1 MVDRIAEQNY
11 INAVMQRLP
20 EVNDKKVHV
29 LKKGENLWSLA
40 KKELNKKNASNQE
53 ISNYMLLIAKLNNL
67 ETVDKMNGLKI
78 SDKIYLPENPVD
90 FSAVANTKKAS
101 KVSKVEKTDKAINN
115 QVEKTL
121 TTAEQSIDNVINLMK
136 NDKTIH
142 IKRATPD
149 FINLY
154 HVFREKKYP
163 SGLILKD
170 KTVLSFNVDKNG
182 KVYKLRM
189 DDNVKKLHQM
199 WYDYDVYKNGNMKD
213 AMYDERVVTKLSKE
227 KTQELF
233 NEVTRLYEEYKE
245 DLD

>member
-101 KVSKVEKTDKAINN
+101 KVSK
-115 QVEKTL
+115 L
-121 TTAEQSIDNVINLMK
+121 
-136 NDKTIH
+136 
-142 IKRATPD
+142 
-149 FINLY
+149 
-154 HVFREKKYP
+154 KKQIRL
-163 SGLILKD
+163 LI
-170 KTVLSFNVDKNG
+170 
-182 KVYKLRM
+182 
-189 DDNVKKLHQM
+189 
-199 WYDYDVYKNGNMKD
+199 
-213 AMYDERVVTKLSKE
+213 TKLK
-227 KTQELF
+227 KH
-233 NEVTRLYEEYKE
+233 
-245 DLD
+245 